1 MDEEIKGI
9 SDDFLWKP
17 IIEKDS
23 YPAIT
28 LQWPAL
34 DEAAVRRLGKTL
46 EDFEAISLV
55 FLLAKD
61 AEQVVFFTT

>member
-1 MDEEIKGI
+1 MDEEIKGL
-9 SDDFLWKP
+9 SDDFLWKSK
-17 IIEKDS
+17 IEKDS

-28 LQWPAL
+28 LQWPTL
-34 DEAAVRRLGKTL
+34 DEEAVRRLGKTL

-61 AEQVVFFTT
+61 AEQVIF